1 MSHMLIELYTPR
13 AAWLALDEAARQAF
27 FARIAVGMEELLGR
41 GIRPMA
47 FGAVD
52 GALAHGAPQRFFAI
66 WQAPDAE
73 GLKTLVEGITLSG
86 WHDYFETLNAGGVGE
101 DLQAHLQALAAVTA

>member
-27 FARIAVGMEELLGR
+27 FARIGAGMEGLLGR
-41 GIRPMA
+41 GITPMA

-52 GALAHGAPQRFFAI
+52 DAMAHGAPQRFFAI
-66 WQAPDAE
+66 WQAPDAA
-73 GLKTLVEGITLSG
+73 GLKALLEGIALSG
-86 WHDYFETLNAGGVGE
+86 WHDYFDTLNAGGVAE
-101 DLQAHLQALAAVTA
+101 DLPAHLQALAAARI